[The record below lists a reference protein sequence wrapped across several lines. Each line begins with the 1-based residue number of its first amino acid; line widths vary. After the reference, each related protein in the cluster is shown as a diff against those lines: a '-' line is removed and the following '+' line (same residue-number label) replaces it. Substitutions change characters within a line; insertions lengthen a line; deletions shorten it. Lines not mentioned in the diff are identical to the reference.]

1 MCRRMASKKTTAIA
15 IVRTEQMDQIAFLSI
30 FVDAV
35 ELGLVLGVFVRGAL
49 KNNED
54 DQEEE
59 EEEEKEEEGQNDGSY
74 GRQVC
79 HATQEERG
87 EEVTDRG
94 ESKRA
99 GGKERIV

>member
-15 IVRTEQMDQIAFLSI
+15 IVRAEQMDQMAFLSI
-30 FVDAV
+30 FVDPV
-35 ELGLVLGVFVRGAL
+35 ELGLVLALFVRGAF

-54 DQEEE
+54 EEQDE
-59 EEEEKEEEGQNDGSY
+59 EQEKEEEDGQDDGSY